1 MTEIRARDLIAELD
15 EASLSRFHL
24 RAVLASGMGFF
35 TDAYDL
41 FVIGVASALITK
53 DWNLSSG
60 HLALLNSTMLFAAFV
75 GAFVFGRF
83 ADVIGRK
90 HVYWLV
96 AAITI
101 VGALGSALAPSFW
114 VLIAFRFVLG
124 FGVGGDYPVSAVM
137 VSEYANRKDR
147 GKLVGMVFGTQALG
161 LIVGPLIALALL
173 GAGLSDDTV
182 GASCS
187 AWAPSRPRR

>member
-1 MTEIRARDLIAELD
+1 VTETGSRDLIAALD

-41 FVIGVASALITK
+41 FVIGIASALITK
-53 DWNLSSG
+53 DWDLSSG
-60 HLALLNSTMLFAAFV
+60 KLALLNSTMLFAAFI

-90 HVYWLV
+90 RVYWIV
-96 AAITI
+96 AAIMI
-101 VGALGSALAPSFW
+101 AGALGAALSQSFW

-137 VSEYANRKDR
+137 VSEYAIS
-147 GKLVGMVFGTQALG
+147 LPHV
-161 LIVGPLIALALL
+161 
-173 GAGLSDDTV
+173 
-182 GASCS
+182 S
-187 AWAPSRPRR
+187 AHAAR